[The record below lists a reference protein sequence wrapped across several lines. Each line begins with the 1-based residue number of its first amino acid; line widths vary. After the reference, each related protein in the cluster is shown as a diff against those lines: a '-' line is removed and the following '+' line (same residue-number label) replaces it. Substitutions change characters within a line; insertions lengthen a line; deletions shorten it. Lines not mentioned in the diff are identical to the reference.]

1 MSRTESDVKLLRRQV
16 QRFQVLQR
24 ISQQLVSELDID
36 RLLRSILAA
45 AIEVTEAQ
53 AGTLYL
59 LDEET
64 DELEFR
70 VVVGGGGEQ
79 LVGRRMGRDQ
89 GIAGWVL
96 GHQQAVIVD
105 DTLRDKRVLEE
116 DWAAGAPWKIW

>member
-1 MSRTESDVKLLRRQV
+1 MSGSTEAFDMAHDVPTLSRQF
-16 QRFQVLQR
+16 QRFQVLLE
-24 ISQQLVSELDID
+24 ISQQLVSELDLD
-36 RLLRSILAA
+36 RLLRSILHA

-59 LDEET
+59 LDELT

-70 VVVGGGGEQ
+70 VVVGGGGEK

-96 GHQQAVIVD
+96 KSS
-105 DTLRDKRVLEE
+105 RR
-116 DWAAGAPWKIW
+116 

>member
-1 MSRTESDVKLLRRQV
+1 MSRSKADVELLRRHV

-36 RLLRSILAA
+36 RLLSNILSA

-59 LDEET
+59 LDEAS

-70 VVVGGGGEQ
+70 VVVGGGGEK
-79 LVGRRMGRDQ
+79 LVGRRMGREQ
-89 GIAGWVL
+89 SARLKSHLEGLRPG
-96 GHQQAVIVD
+96 VD
-105 DTLRDKRVLEE
+105 LRRRNERHSLS
-116 DWAAGAPWKIW
+116 AST